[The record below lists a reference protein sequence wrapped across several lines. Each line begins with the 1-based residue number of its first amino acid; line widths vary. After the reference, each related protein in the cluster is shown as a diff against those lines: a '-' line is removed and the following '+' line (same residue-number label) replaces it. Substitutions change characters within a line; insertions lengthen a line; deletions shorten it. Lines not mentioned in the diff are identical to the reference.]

1 MQNWCKSYIYSKF
14 EAYIKEKIWNGNR
27 IQLNNHFFLAA
38 FLASFLAFP
47 AGALSA
53 ASFYLAFFSAYKA
66 AFFFFMIYSFFLIVS
81 ASILM
86 VVWHNPQ

>member
-1 MQNWCKSYIYSKF
+1 MKIQRSYYKKYTFKEIIKWYNML
-14 EAYIKEKIWNGNR
+14 YI
-27 IQLNNHFFLAA
+27 QNHFFLAA
-38 FLASFLAFP
+38 FLASFLPFP

-53 ASFYLAFFSAYKA
+53 AYFSLAFLSAYKA
-66 AFFFFMIYSFFLIVS
+66 AFFFFIIYSFFLIVY